1 MAFAPLPQT
10 HIVGLDVVAGGST
23 VTGADTVKYLLI
35 PLTSIPQLSEAEC
48 DETPYNVDTNPNP
61 TGNISKIAFALA
73 EKLYQLYAAMAV
85 ADRPAKWSS
94 YRSPGTPDNSGVRE
108 ATYTNRFTVV
118 DSATEVQ
125 AE

>member
-1 MAFAPLPQT
+1 MFDPLPQT

-23 VTGADTVKYLLI
+23 VTGAGGDKYLLI
-35 PLTSIPQLSEAEC
+35 PLTSIPQLAEAEC
-48 DETPYNVDTNPNP
+48 DEA

-85 ADRPAKWSS
+85 ADRPVKWAS

-118 DSATEVQ
+118 DSGTEVQ

>member
-1 MAFAPLPQT
+1 MSDLLPQT
-10 HIVGLDVVAGGST
+10 HIVGLDVKSGGDSL
-23 VTGADTVKYLLI
+23 TGAGTVKYLVI

-48 DETPYNVDTNPNP
+48 DES
-61 TGNISKIAFALA
+61 TGSIQKVAFALA

>member
-1 MAFAPLPQT
+1 MFDPLPQT

-23 VTGADTVKYLLI
+23 VTGTGSDKYLLI

-48 DETPYNVDTNPNP
+48 DEA
-61 TGNISKIAFALA
+61 TGSIQKVAFALA

-94 YRSPGTPDNSGVRE
+94 YRSPGTPDDDGVRE